1 MNTPNQAMNKT
12 VHCFIIDDEPDA
24 RELLKKFI
32 SRVPYLELAG
42 EFGNAVDALFQVQ
55 ISKPDL
61 IFLDVEMPEMTGF
74 EFIRAIQGH
83 NPKIIMITAYQEYA
97 MAGFEHNV
105 TDYLLKP
112 ASFERFIRAVNK
124 VTDLLPAFSNAILS
138 SKSSAAEN
146 LEAERVLNQQKKET
160 NSGKDFLLI
169 KEDKK
174 LVRVIA
180 DEIVLVEAMKDY
192 IKIHLPQRTIVTH
205 NTMSKMESMLPEGNF
220 LRINRSFIVRINAI
234 REIDGNQIVT
244 TDGKKVDI
252 GVTYRE
258 TVMETLKK

>member
-1 MNTPNQAMNKT
+1 MNTSNQAMNKT
-12 VHCFIIDDEPDA
+12 LNCFIIDDEPDA

-32 SRVPYLELAG
+32 NRVPYLELVG

-61 IFLDVEMPEMTGF
+61 IFLDVQMPEMTGF
-74 EFIRAIQGH
+74 EFIRAMQGH
-83 NPKIIMITAYQEYA
+83 NPKVIMVTAYQEYA
-97 MAGFEHNV
+97 LEGFEHHV

-124 VTDLLPAFSNAILS
+124 VVELLPALANASLPARS
-138 SKSSAAEN
+138 YDGESPETEK
-146 LEAERVLNQQKKET
+146 LVTQQKKET
-160 NSGKDFLLI
+160 NSGRDFLLI

-174 LVRVIA
+174 LVRIIT
-180 DEIVLVEAMKDY
+180 DEIVLIEAMKDY
-192 IKIHLPQRTIVTH
+192 IKIHLPQRTIITH
-205 NTMSKMESMLPEGNF
+205 NTMSKMESMLPDGRF

-258 TVMETLKK
+258 TVMEILKK